1 MNGKSM
7 SMSGIIESVMTMGR
21 AIFVPTSFEEPLAN
35 MYPRAMCPTANEAAA
50 SCFGKLILAD

>member
-1 MNGKSM
+1 M